1 MNTKSLILRAIAGT
15 TVTATVTATPM
26 LGVEPDARVLKVT
39 IPRC

>member
-15 TVTATVTATPM
+15 TATVTATPM

-39 IPRC
+39 ILRC